1 MMQQMQPQQVN
12 RNIAMGAGLVIG
24 LVLGLFIGWVLWPV
38 EWQGALPNELFPDA
52 KANYLSAVADAY
64 VMYGTKN
71 AADVARQRV
80 GSFGDTLGGE
90 IEAAIAYY
98 SASNQ
103 EDKGIRISNLTTL
116 ASALGVPL
124 PNLVGLT
131 QNEQPLTQP
140 TAAAESPA
148 TEEPVVGMS
157 WLSWLI
163 YLFLA
168 VMVILLGIY
177 LLLRL
182 VRQRQ
187 AAAADG
193 DIGQHIDREI
203 GSASETTYD
212 DWSQPEPGDDEPERD
227 RPAREIGYSAGR
239 TSTWRPAVVG
249 GADDPDGYS
258 FDAEPEEPSSPHT
271 TGRNPTPGRSGP
283 YTQFRLDP
291 NRDALTNV
299 EEGEEEEDDLLEV
312 DEDTPNEPAVRPSA
326 IRYGRVERTPE
337 APTLLPASSESATPP
352 PAAPFRPEAARSAA
366 YAGAAKS
373 SKYKM
378 LEIYTAHYQVGLHEY
393 DESHPITDSYT
404 GKYIGECGMGAS
416 PKNGLL
422 QNTPDQVIAL
432 EIWLFDKI
440 DERSMATQTRVLFSE
455 YAIDHHLDQAFL
467 KERQDDPRPIVA
479 QPNVHFQLES
489 QSLMLDCTIVEAIY
503 TPSGPMKGA
512 FQSVKVE
519 MAVHKKG

>member
-12 RNIAMGAGLVIG
+12 RNIAIVAGLLIG

-38 EWQGALPNELFPDA
+38 EWRGASPNELFPED

-64 VMYGTKN
+64 VMYGTTDS
-71 AADVARQRV
+71 AEVARQRV
-80 GSFGDTLGGE
+80 SSFGDRLGSE

-103 EDKGIRISNLTTL
+103 EDKSIRISNLTTL
-116 ASALGVPL
+116 ASALGVAL
-124 PNLVGLT
+124 PNLVDLT
-131 QNEQPLTQP
+131 QNEQAPAQP
-140 TAAAESPA
+140 TTAIESP
-148 TEEPVVGMS
+148 TVEEPATGMS

-163 YLFLA
+163 YLLLA
-168 VMVILLGIY
+168 VMVILLGVY

-187 AAAADG
+187 ASPTDG
-193 DIGQHIDREI
+193 DIGQHIDEEI
-203 GSASETTYD
+203 GAASEAAYD
-212 DWSQPEPGDDEPERD
+212 DWPQPERNDTPEDDTRIREGRYGAER
-227 RPAREIGYSAGR
+227 A
-239 TSTWRPAVVG
+239 STWRPAVVAR
-249 GADDPDGYS
+249 ADDPDGYS
-258 FDAEPEEPSSPHT
+258 FDEEPEESPSLRDS
-271 TGRNPTPGRSGP
+271 GGNASSGRSGP

-291 NRDALTNV
+291 SRHALTNV
-299 EEGEEEEDDLLEV
+299 DEEEDDDLLEV
-312 DEDTPNEPAVRPSA
+312 DEDEPLEPPARAPA
-326 IRYGRVERTPE
+326 IRFGSIERTPPPSTALPTSAE
-337 APTLLPASSESATPP
+337 GAAPPA
-352 PAAPFRPEAARSAA
+352 AAPFRPEAARSAA
-366 YAGAAKS
+366 LASSAKA

-378 LEIYTAHYQVGLHEY
+378 LEIYTAHYQVGAPEY
-393 DESHPITDSYT
+393 DESHPITDPYT
-404 GKYIGECGMGAS
+404 AKYIGECGMGAS
-416 PKNGLL
+416 PKNGSF

-440 DERSMATQTRVLFSE
+440 DERSPATQTRMLFSE
-455 YAIDHHLDQAFL
+455 YAIDHQLDQAFL

-489 QSLMLDCTIVEAIY
+489 QNLMLDCTIIEAIY

-519 MAVHKKG
+519 MAVHRKG